1 MGKYVNLLRWGRIK
15 VMEEITKEKIDTFD
29 NIKMLNF

>member
-1 MGKYVNLLRWGRIK
+1 MGKYVNFLRWGRIK
-15 VMEEITKEKIDTFD
+15 VMEEIIKEKIDIFD